1 MTIPCNFDYLY
12 LVDKSKNLA
21 WLQYIWISIWQNL
34 DGRKRERHVQLLSA
48 CCDLNL
54 RCSIGKLEH
63 FCNWDTF
70 VKMFFLSY
78 LPVFLWKEEMLLM
91 IRALIEINLPK
102 RKQNENPKSFIL
114 QRKIAEILLY
124 VFTPRR
130 STVQSLKNMIYLV
143 KIHKM
148 NKRNL

>member
-1 MTIPCNFDYLY
+1 
-12 LVDKSKNLA
+12 
-21 WLQYIWISIWQNL
+21 
-34 DGRKRERHVQLLSA
+34 
-48 CCDLNL
+48 
-54 RCSIGKLEH
+54 
-63 FCNWDTF
+63 
-70 VKMFFLSY
+70 
-78 LPVFLWKEEMLLM
+78 MLLM
-91 IRALIEINLPK
+91 IRALIEIDLPK